1 MKVLSNPRLLCILL
15 VAIGLSATASAEP
28 MQLEKIELQSI
39 PAQDVIPLIKPFLA
53 ENAVISAEGYTI
65 TLQTTPDNMRQ
76 VKKLIQDLDIPTK
89 QLHISVSLDPWVI
102 LQSQMINKS
111 QQAPQAEKSTAED
124 KSAASPTADVDTT
137 VIYKTTG
144 REVIPGIQVIKVLQN
159 RWSMIRTGQS
169 IPIKKR
175 TRNPDG
181 TITESISYQ
190 QLNQGLRIKPQLTD
204 QAVTLYVQPFYEADN
219 QTGSGKKLYYKQEKV
234 ATAMLGKWIG
244 LEATSGVPM
253 PVNINWIK
261 QNQIATNPI
270 PLIYLKVDLAP

>member
-1 MKVLSNPRLLCILL
+1 MKTLPIPHLLCLL
-15 VAIGLSATASAEP
+15 FIALSISAIAQAES

-53 ENAVISAEGYTI
+53 GNAAISAEGYTI
-65 TLQTTPDNMRQ
+65 NLQTTPENMRQ
-76 VKKLIQDLDIPTK
+76 VKKLIQDLDVPAK

-102 LQSQMINKS
+102 LQSQIENKS
-111 QQAPQAEKSTAED
+111 QQAPQAEKTTGEN
-124 KSAASPTADVDTT
+124 KSAASPTADADTT

-144 REVIPGIQVIKVLQN
+144 HEVMPGIQIIKVLQN

-169 IPIKKR
+169 IPIMKR

-190 QLNQGLRIKPQLTD
+190 QVNQGLRIKPQLAD

-219 QTGSGKKLYYKQEKV
+219 QTGPGKKLYYKQEKV
-234 ATAMLGKWIG
+234 ATAKLGRWIG
-244 LEATSGVPM
+244 LEATSGVPI
-253 PVNINWIK
+253 PVDINWIK
-261 QNQIATNPI
+261 QNQFATNPI